1 MADYFEYAEVANSAL
16 EFHDKAETT
25 WKTKAILQTES
36 QSYEEMDYGNNDEM
50 EETNM
55 KDTKTSKTDKM
66 AQENKSNKKSKSSKS
81 KDAKS
86 SK

>member
-1 MADYFEYAEVANSAL
+1 MIRQ
-16 EFHDKAETT
+16 KPT

-50 EETNM
+50 EGINM

-66 AQENKSNKKSKSSKS
+66 AQENKSNKKSKSGKS